1 MARYHSALRTTRF
14 LCPGCSHLFEAEPG
28 RIEDCTDTP
37 WHPWEYF
44 ATCPVCETEAPQQA
58 QARHLLKAW
67 AKATGPKTAEGKAKV
82 RENLAGHPTPE
93 ETIRTRF
100 NAMKHGL
107 NAEVATYFPAKP
119 GKYPHCDGCP
129 YWLNC
134 HPGDACQRRTELF
147 LRHRIAFETKDP
159 GLLTDLRAD
168 LHAMVMA
175 VLQDMMR
182 AVMADGVRILTP
194 AWYYDR
200 NGRFHLAKYK
210 RNATGDTVEFDEDD
224 EDDNPELAE
233 MPTQQIVEIREH
245 PLLKRIGDWVRAM
258 GLDLNSQ
265 GMTPKVQ
272 EDEDVIRGHLSSSAQ
287 NEVLAL
293 DYQRRNAE
301 ALEGLR
307 GMFERARE
315 RVNSDPVLVQ
325 HQRAEDTDA

>member
-1 MARYHSALRTTRF
+1 MARYHTRLNTTRF
-14 LCPGCSHLFEAEPG
+14 LCPGCSQLFEAVPA
-28 RIEDCTDTP
+28 RVEDTTETP

-44 ATCPVCETEAPQQA
+44 APCPVCDTESPQQP

-82 RENLAGHPTPE
+82 SQNIAGHPTPE

-119 GKYPHCDGCP
+119 GKYPHCNGCP
-129 YWLNC
+129 YWSSCL
-134 HPGDACQRRTELF
+134 PGDACQRRTELF

-159 GLLTDLRAD
+159 SLLTDLRAD

-175 VLQDMMR
+175 VLQDMMQ
-182 AVMADGVRILTP
+182 AVMADGVRIVTP

-200 NGRFHLAKYK
+200 DGCFHLAKAPLDSD
-210 RNATGDTVEFDEDD
+210 RRTFDPTDEADADT
-224 EDDNPELAE
+224 
-233 MPTQQIVEIREH
+233 PTQQIYEIREH
-245 PLLKRIGDWVRAM
+245 PLLKRIGDWVKSM

-307 GMFERARE
+307 GMFDRARE
-315 RVNSDPVLVQ
+315 RVNADPVLVE
-325 HQRAEDTDA
+325 HQRGEDAE

>member
-1 MARYHSALRTTRF
+1 MARYHHRLNTTRF
-14 LCPGCSHLFEAEPG
+14 HCPGCGQLFEAAPA
-28 RIEDCTDTP
+28 RIEDCTETP

-44 ATCPVCETEAPQQA
+44 APCPVCDTEAPQQA

-67 AKATGPKTAEGKAKV
+67 AKATGPKTAEGKAKAAA
-82 RENLAGHPTPE
+82 NIAGHPTPE

-107 NAEVATYFPAKP
+107 SAEVATYFPAKP
-119 GKYPHCDGCP
+119 GRYPHCNGCP
-129 YWLNC
+129 YWSSCL
-134 HPGDACQRRTELF
+134 PGEACQRRTELF

-175 VLQDMMR
+175 VLQDMMQ
-182 AVMADGVRILTP
+182 AVLADGVRIKTP

-200 NGRFHLAKYK
+200 EGRFHLAQFSLDADGMQLEE
-210 RNATGDTVEFDEDD
+210 NEDTPLDGL
-224 EDDNPELAE
+224 PRH
-233 MPTQQIVEIREH
+233 QIVEIKEH
-245 PLLKRIGDWVRAM
+245 PLLKRIGDWVKSM

-272 EDEDVIRGHLSSSAQ
+272 EDEDVIRGHLSSTGQ

-293 DYQRRNAE
+293 EYQRRNAE

-315 RVNSDPVLVQ
+315 RVNADPVLVE
-325 HQRAEDTDA
+325 HQRGDDVDA